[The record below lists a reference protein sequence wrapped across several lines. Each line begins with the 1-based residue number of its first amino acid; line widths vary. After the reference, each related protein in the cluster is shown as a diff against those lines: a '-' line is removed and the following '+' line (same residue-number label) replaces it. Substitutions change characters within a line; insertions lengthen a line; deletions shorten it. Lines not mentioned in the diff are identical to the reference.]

1 MGRAYTGYD
10 GVASGKRA
18 GLERFVQL
26 TCEHF
31 NNGVWNNGTWV
42 VRNMKNGKSVARPS
56 VHSTGRAADLSW
68 RKSGNKGFGDYNQA
82 LAVVDFWLANA
93 EKLLIEEI
101 HDYWLAPFG
110 RGWRCN
116 RSAWKVY
123 TKNTIGPRGDW
134 WHVEIAPQH
143 ADDPAYYEA
152 VFAEITGGKVAPA
165 PKSAPQASAPSG
177 GGLHFAYPGHPVVRG
192 HKHAEEVMLVQAI
205 VGAKPDGDFGPATE
219 KAVKNWQKANG
230 LKADGIVG
238 PITWKKMFG

>member
-1 MGRAYTGYD
+1 MGRKYTGYD

-26 TCEHF
+26 TCEYF

-42 VRNMKNGKSVARPS
+42 VRNMKNGKAGAKPS

-82 LAVVDFWLANA
+82 LAVVDFWVANA

-110 RGWRCN
+110 RGWRCD

-123 TKNTIGPRGDW
+123 PKNTIGPKGDW

-143 ADDPAYYEA
+143 ADNPAYYDA
-152 VFAEITGGKVAPA
+152 VFAEITGGKAAPA
-165 PKSAPQASAPSG
+165 PKAAPAAAA
-177 GGLHFAYPGHPVVRG
+177 GGLTFAYPGTPIKLGSKGDAV
-192 HKHAEEVMLVQAI
+192 KLVQAM
-205 VGAKPDGDFGPATE
+205 VGVKTHDGHFGPATE
-219 KAVKNWQKANG
+219 KMVKAWQKLNG
-230 LKADGIVG
+230 LKDDGVIG
-238 PITWKKMFG
+238 PATWQKMFG